1 LSHGSVVIAA
11 ITSYTNT
18 SNPSVMLQAAMLAK
32 NAVEKGLTC
41 APYIKKS
48 LSPGSGVVTK
58 YMELSGLDKFLD

>member
-1 LSHGSVVIAA
+1 
-11 ITSYTNT
+11 
-18 SNPSVMLQAAMLAK
+18 MLQAAMLAK